1 MTREDDLTQK
11 SQDGE
16 RAVWTA
22 EEIEARLGAS
32 TVAFRAPPYPRPLG
46 APEIAAMR
54 QAGLTRIEITGI
66 RSPHGFD
73 FTDRDQLAEV
83 KAACRNE
90 GVSVVSVHGPS
101 RGYASEDEDERR
113 QAVREAVNAARVA
126 EELGAGVMVCH
137 FGTDERAERS
147 VVDVIEQT
155 EGSTL
160 RLAVEN
166 GKDLRD
172 FADIVDRVGSDRFG
186 MIVDI
191 GHTRD
196 ADGVNPFTKP
206 EAARRT
212 MAQCGDRL
220 IHLHLH
226 DFRETDHLAPMDGD
240 IEWGEIFE
248 AFRDV
253 DYQGQLMFESA
264 WRDTARTLDPEYVL
278 ARTAAFPQN
287 FAERYG
293 AAS

>member
-1 MTREDDLTQK
+1 MTQQSENGR
-11 SQDGE
+11 
-16 RAVWTA
+16 RAPWTA

-32 TVAFRAPPYPRPLG
+32 TVAFRVPPYPRPIG
-46 APEIAAMR
+46 APEIAVMR
-54 QAGLTRIEITGI
+54 KAGLTRIEVTGI

-73 FTDRDQLAEV
+73 FWDRAQLAEV
-83 KAACRNE
+83 RAACRNE
-90 GVSVVSVHGPS
+90 GVSVVSVHGPNG
-101 RGYASEDEDERR
+101 GYASEDDDERR
-113 QAVREAVNAARVA
+113 AAVRRAVTAARVA
-126 EELGAGVMVCH
+126 EELGAGVMVFH

-147 VVDVIEQT
+147 VVDVLEQT

-166 GKDLRD
+166 GKDLGE

-212 MAQCGDRL
+212 MAYCGGRL

-240 IEWGEIFE
+240 IEWGEIFG
-248 AFRDV
+248 AFRDI
-253 DYQGQLMFESA
+253 DYKGQLMFESA

-278 ARTAAFPQN
+278 ARTAAFPRS
-287 FAERYG
+287 FVERYG
-293 AAS
+293 VAS

>member
-1 MTREDDLTQK
+1 MTQQ

-16 RAVWTA
+16 RAAWTA

-32 TVAFRAPPYPRPLG
+32 TVAFRHPPYPRPIG
-46 APEIAAMR
+46 AREIAAIR
-54 QAGLTRIEITGI
+54 EAGLTRIEVTGI

-73 FTDRDQLAEV
+73 FTDRGQLSEV

-113 QAVREAVNAARVA
+113 QAVGDAVNAARVS

-137 FGTDERAERS
+137 FGTDERSEQS
-147 VVDVIEQT
+147 VTDVLEQT
-155 EGSTL
+155 DDSTL

-248 AFRDV
+248 AFRDI
-253 DYQGQLMFESA
+253 DYAGMFMFESA

-278 ARTAAFPQN
+278 ARTAAFPRS

>member
-1 MTREDDLTQK
+1 MTQQ
-11 SQDGE
+11 SADGE
-16 RAVWTA
+16 RAAWTA

-32 TVAFRAPPYPRPLG
+32 TVAFRVPPYPRQVG

-54 QAGLTRIEITGI
+54 EAGLTRIEVTGI

-73 FTDRDQLAEV
+73 FSDRAQLAEV

-90 GVSVVSVHGPS
+90 GVSVVSVHGPNG
-101 RGYASEDEDERR
+101 GYTSEDEDERR
-113 QAVREAVNAARVA
+113 AAVRRAVTAARVA
-126 EELGAGVMVCH
+126 EELGAGVMVLH

-147 VVDVIEQT
+147 VVDVLEQT

-166 GKDLRD
+166 GKDLGE

-212 MAQCGDRL
+212 MAYCGGRL

-248 AFRDV
+248 AFRDI
-253 DYQGQLMFESA
+253 DYKGRFMFESA
-264 WRDTARTLDPEYVL
+264 WRDTTRTLDPGYVL
-278 ARTAAFPQN
+278 ARTAAFPRS
-287 FAERYG
+287 FVERYG

>member
-1 MTREDDLTQK
+1 M
-11 SQDGE
+11 
-16 RAVWTA
+16 
-22 EEIEARLGAS
+22 
-32 TVAFRAPPYPRPLG
+32 
-46 APEIAAMR
+46 
-54 QAGLTRIEITGI
+54 
-66 RSPHGFD
+66 
-73 FTDRDQLAEV
+73 
-83 KAACRNE
+83 
-90 GVSVVSVHGPS
+90 VSVHGPS

-147 VVDVIEQT
+147 VIDVIEQT
-155 EGSTL
+155 EGSAL

-166 GKDLRD
+166 GKVLRD

-264 WRDTARTLDPEYVL
+264 WKDTARTLGPEYVL

-287 FAERYG
+287 FADRYG

>member
-1 MTREDDLTQK
+1 MTQQSENEQRTT
-11 SQDGE
+11 
-16 RAVWTA
+16 WTA
-22 EEIEARLGAS
+22 EEIAARLGAS
-32 TVAFRAPPYPRPLG
+32 TVAFRAPPYPRPIG
-46 APEIAAMR
+46 AREIAAMR
-54 QAGLTRIEITGI
+54 EAGLTRIEVTGI
-66 RSPHGFD
+66 RSPQGFD
-73 FTDRDQLAEV
+73 FNDRAQLAEV

-90 GVSVVSVHGPS
+90 GVEVVSVHGPS
-101 RGYASEDEDERR
+101 RDYASEDEDERR
-113 QAVREAVNAARVA
+113 EAVQVAVNAARVA
-126 EELGAGVMVCH
+126 DDLGAGVIVFH

-147 VVDVIEQT
+147 VIDVLEQT

-172 FADIVDRVGSDRFG
+172 FADVVDRVGSDRFG

-240 IEWGEIFE
+240 IEWAEIFE
-248 AFRDV
+248 AFRDI

-264 WRDTARTLDPEYVL
+264 WGDTARTLAPEYVL
-278 ARTAAFPQN
+278 AKTAAFPQN
-287 FAERYG
+287 FIERYG